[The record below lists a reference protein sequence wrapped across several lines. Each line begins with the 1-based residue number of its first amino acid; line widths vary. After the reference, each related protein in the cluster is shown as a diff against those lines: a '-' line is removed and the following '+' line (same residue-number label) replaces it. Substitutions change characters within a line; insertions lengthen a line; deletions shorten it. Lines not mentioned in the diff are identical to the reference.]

1 MLHNINTQSGIRACP
16 YGIKRLSPIRKGQTM
31 QHSLR
36 FTVFILFALAFQLLG
51 CSEDPDTDTT
61 SVEKVIAEP
70 IPPKPTP
77 EDTFAKLKMLF
88 PKPIFDVDFTRLDE
102 VTTSK
107 TYLDFVTQEYRT
119 KKPFKTLAEYLE
131 VAKPDPERYKPFL
144 KESIGKSNEEDIA
157 IIHQITLDY
166 RCANVRLYQM
176 IHGGE
181 DNIKDG
187 LNAIFAVI
195 EKKLLILD
203 EAPVKAWMEIHLPNQ
218 DQAKEFSTDLERFV
232 TETEKKDALFIQEQ
246 FEQHGKD
253 DGLLWLAV
261 HNPAL
266 TAEILNNFTNTDVF
280 LRWTEGIFFQQNP

>member
-1 MLHNINTQSGIRACP
+1 
-16 YGIKRLSPIRKGQTM
+16 M

-36 FTVFILFALAFQLLG
+36 FTVFILFAIVFQLLG
-51 CSEDPDTDTT
+51 CSEDTDTDTA
-61 SVEKVIAEP
+61 SVERFTPEP
-70 IPPKPTP
+70 IPSKPTP
-77 EDTFAKLKMLF
+77 EDTFAKLQMLF
-88 PKPIFDVDFTRLDE
+88 PEPIFDGDFTAMGK

-107 TYLDFVTQEYRT
+107 TYLDFLTQEYRT
-119 KKPFKTLAEYLE
+119 GKPFKTLADYLD

-157 IIHQITLDY
+157 IIHQMTLAY
-166 RCANVRLYQM
+166 RCANMTLYQM
-176 IHGGE
+176 IHGGNE
-181 DNIKDG
+181 IDP
-187 LNAIFAVI
+187 LQALFAVL
-195 EKKLLILD
+195 EKKISILD
-203 EAPVKAWMEIHLPNQ
+203 EAPVKAWMEIHLPNP
-218 DQAKEFSTDLERFV
+218 DQVKEFFTDLERFV
-232 TETEKKDALFIQEQ
+232 TETEKKDALVIQEQ